1 MNLSRLLF
9 VGVFSTLICAC
20 SGGGGGSSTAPVPAW
35 QKFRHDFSNSGQADG
50 LVANSTPGTTLQV
63 WSVLIDPTPP
73 ATPAPV
79 SSSPA
84 IALDGTV
91 YVGSEGGTLAAV
103 TRNADGSLG
112 FRWRETACNCASS
125 PSSPLLCPHGD
136 QELGPLVSSPAVSTL
151 NGQTIIFIGSRNGAV
166 FIFLDNGGTQPSS
179 CGYFQPTG
187 LDSGATVDFLSSPSF
202 TEDIQLP
209 TVPGAFSTVNGVF
222 IGARILKPAANVTPV
237 PNVTPAPNVSG
248 KFYALNSNGLEKWEY
263 PRPGDPDI
271 APITSSPALGVGG
284 TWYFTTDDGNL
295 YALTGGGTLKW
306 TRRIDAMS
314 NLTPNLPFATSP
326 LITTSSVFV
335 ATQDGISEVTQD
347 GYPLGS
353 VASGES
359 FAASLATGLGAA
371 TTPTPTPATAT
382 TPTPPVLA
390 FLYGVTS
397 SGVVVGLDPAVPTP
411 TVLPT
416 PQTPISTP
424 VLSSPALS
432 AEGLLVFGTTDGRLH
447 AVNTATGAEPDGWPV
462 ILAPGSAIRSS
473 PSIAADGTVYVGAD
487 DGKLYAVGLR

>member
-1 MNLSRLLF
+1 MHFSRILF
-9 VGVFSTLICAC
+9 VAIFSTIFCAC
-20 SGGGGGSSTAPVPAW
+20 KGGGGSTVSPTAAW
-35 QKFRHDFSNSGQADG
+35 EKFRHDFSNSGQGGG
-50 LVANSTPGTTLQV
+50 LVANPTPGTTLQV

-112 FRWRETACNCASS
+112 FRWRETACLCASS
-125 PSSPLLCPHGD
+125 PSPPLPCPPHGD

-166 FIFLDNGGTQPSS
+166 FVFLDNGGTQPSS
-179 CGYFQPTG
+179 CGYFRPE
-187 LDSGATVDFLSSPSF
+187 LPIGATAEFLSSPSF
-202 TEDIQLP
+202 TEDAQLS
-209 TVPGAFSTVNGVF
+209 TVPGAFSTINGVF
-222 IGARILKPAANVTPV
+222 VGARIFETTSSVTP
-237 PNVTPAPNVSG
+237 TPVG
-248 KFYALNSNGLEKWEY
+248 KFYALNSNASEKWEY

-271 APITSSPALGVGG
+271 APITSSPALGLGG

-295 YALTGGGTLKW
+295 YALTGDGTLKW
-306 TRRIDAMS
+306 TQPIDAMS

-326 LITTSSVFV
+326 LITTSSIFV
-335 ATQDGISEVTQD
+335 ATQDGIFRVTQD
-347 GYPLGS
+347 GHPLGS
-353 VASGES
+353 MASGES

-382 TPTPPVLA
+382 TPTPPALA

-447 AVNTATGAEPDGWPV
+447 AVNTVTGAEPDGWPV
-462 ILAPGSAIRSS
+462 TLAPGSAIRSS

-487 DGKLYAVGLR
+487 DGKLYAVGFR